1 MPADLAAQMTDIT
14 PMAAKIT
21 ITGRL
26 LKAK

>member
-1 MPADLAAQMTDIT
+1 MQGDSGAQMTDIT
-14 PMAAKIT
+14 QTAAKIM

>member
-1 MPADLAAQMTDIT
+1 MPVDLAAQMTDII
-14 PMAAKIT
+14 PMEAKII

>member
-1 MPADLAAQMTDIT
+1 MPADSVAQMTDII
-14 PMAAKIT
+14 PMEAKII

>member
-1 MPADLAAQMTDIT
+1 MPDDWAAQMTDII